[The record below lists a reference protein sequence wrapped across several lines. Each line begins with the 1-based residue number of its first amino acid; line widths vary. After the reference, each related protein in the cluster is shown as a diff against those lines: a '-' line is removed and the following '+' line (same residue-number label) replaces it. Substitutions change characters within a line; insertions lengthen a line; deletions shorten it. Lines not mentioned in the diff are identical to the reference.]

1 MKQLTTTLMTSICPI
16 CGSKFEFEP
25 EDIEMIDDP
34 EYYNSDNDITCPG
47 VTCPACSTEITM
59 KDLKAC
65 QDFSSVV
72 SEYRDPDEQDSDEQ
86 PRRMFGGR
94 Y

>member
-1 MKQLTTTLMTSICPI
+1 MKQLTTTLMTSVCPI
-16 CGSKFEFEP
+16 CGSKFEFESS
-25 EDIEMIDDP
+25 DIEEIDDP
-34 EYYNSDNDITCPG
+34 EYYNSENDITCPG

-65 QDFSSVV
+65 QEFSSVV
-72 SEYRDPDEQDSDEQ
+72 SEYKDPDEQESEQ
-86 PRRMFGGR
+86 PKRMFGSR